1 VIASSLFST
10 NKKTDR
16 DDDIAG
22 KDNANGDDHGN
33 NITTA
38 IMTIITIMTTTDPS
52 DNGSGNTEGV
62 AKRI

>member
-1 VIASSLFST
+1 VPPFVIASSLFST

-33 NITTA
+33 NITTT
-38 IMTIITIMTTTDPS
+38 IMTIITS
-52 DNGSGNTEGV
+52 
-62 AKRI
+62 